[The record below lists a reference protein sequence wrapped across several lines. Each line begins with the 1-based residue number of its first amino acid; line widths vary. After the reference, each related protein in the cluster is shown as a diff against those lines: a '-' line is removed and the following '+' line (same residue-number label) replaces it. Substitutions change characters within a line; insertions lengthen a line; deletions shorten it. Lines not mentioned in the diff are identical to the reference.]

1 MILSHIAYPAGKSN
15 STVRFLNACP
25 PLWLFRFAISIAQT
39 EIVGVQKLV
48 RFSFPVLEFAYA
60 GQTDRSKHGA
70 NRLHLG
76 MLPPDR
82 LGYHL
87 HEMLAQSVVR
97 SAADLIKQA
106 SYT

>member
-39 EIVGVQKLV
+39 EIIGVQKLV

-76 MLPPDR
+76 MLAPDR

-87 HEMLAQSVVR
+87 HEMFPQGVVMGPPDR
-97 SAADLIKQA
+97 IEQTS
-106 SYT
+106 